1 MLGSELLDP
10 SDVLSDHVESLV
22 RLTRSGEK
30 NVLSNYKAPT
40 ASGDS
45 GWYVD
50 PTEFFHE
57 RFWSGSEWSSAV
69 RLIDGPPMLWPFS
82 SPPSTEALELI
93 KRKTLTA
100 PQVLSDQ
107 SLSSRGL
114 NRMRQRQAGLSD
126 VPSTSTAV
134 VASTVDAQKVPAM
147 DAWREAALRLL
158 PSSTAN
164 HLRHDPIKTGRELLR
179 LAWAVCSTD
188 SDAVRTRDLLD
199 VSTAAF
205 SAAASTGSLEAQM
218 WTGIVTVLRGTQS
231 SQGLEMLEGASV
243 AFEKR
248 GNFKMAARGAEE
260 LAEGARLA
268 HDQSRSQE
276 HFRRA
281 AELFERAGESGRAAQ
296 ARMNSAP
303 GKVRTHNP
311 LFSGG
316 QPSMT
321 ATTILGSGE
330 ALALFTRGSDS
341 GRY

>member
-1 MLGSELLDP
+1 
-10 SDVLSDHVESLV
+10 
-22 RLTRSGEK
+22 
-30 NVLSNYKAPT
+30 
-40 ASGDS
+40 
-45 GWYVD
+45 
-50 PTEFFHE
+50 
-57 RFWSGSEWSSAV
+57 
-69 RLIDGPPMLWPFS
+69 
-82 SPPSTEALELI
+82 
-93 KRKTLTA
+93 
-100 PQVLSDQ
+100 
-107 SLSSRGL
+107 
-114 NRMRQRQAGLSD
+114 
-126 VPSTSTAV
+126 
-134 VASTVDAQKVPAM
+134 M